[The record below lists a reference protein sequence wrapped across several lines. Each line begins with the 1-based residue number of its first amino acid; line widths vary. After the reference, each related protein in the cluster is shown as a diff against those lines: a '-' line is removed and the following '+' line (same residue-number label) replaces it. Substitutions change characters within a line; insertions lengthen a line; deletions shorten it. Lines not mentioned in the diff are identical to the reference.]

1 MTPWSIPAML
11 LVGIAFGPH
20 GLDLLSPTF
29 LVLLD
34 PGIAMALAML
44 GTFVGLSFDLERPH
58 QARVF
63 AASGIRT
70 VTIAAVVAATAL
82 AALSYWIG
90 HGSPWWILP
99 LALGACAAVSEPAA
113 DANTDDLLMILMGG
127 AAIFALRGSDASSLA
142 LLAPALLVIAGLV
155 AIAGWMLVGQT
166 SSEAEQH
173 VFVVGSLLL
182 AGGAATYL
190 ALSALL
196 AGVIVGLTWNI
207 AGRVAKARILRDL
220 YYFQH
225 PLVVLVL
232 ITAGAAARLSAD
244 ALVLAAIFVAARV
257 LARPVGSWLAGWA
270 RRGTPRDNS
279 LVAAGLVGIAIAF
292 DTFRTA
298 ERDVLGM
305 MLGAVVAG
313 TIVSTALG
321 LLVPSSEGGSA

>member
-20 GLDLLSPTF
+20 GLDLLSPS
-29 LVLLD
+29 LLAVLD
-34 PGIAMALAML
+34 PGIAMALTML
-44 GTFVGLSFDLERPH
+44 GTFVGLSFDLPQQHR
-58 QARVF
+58 ARVF
-63 AASGIRT
+63 VASGIRT
-70 VTIAAVVAATAL
+70 VVIAAVVAAASLAL
-82 AALSYWIG
+82 LSNWLG
-90 HGSPWWILP
+90 HGTPWWIVP

-113 DANTDDLLMILMGG
+113 DANTDDLLMIAIGG
-127 AAIFALRGSDASSLA
+127 LAMAALRGSDASSLA
-142 LLAPALLVIAGLV
+142 LLAPALLAIAAMV

-182 AGGAATYL
+182 AGGAAAYL
-190 ALSALL
+190 ALSGLL
-196 AGVIVGLTWNI
+196 VGLIVGLTWNV
-207 AGRVAKARILRDL
+207 AGGVAKARILRDL

-232 ITAGAAARLSAD
+232 ISAGAAAPLSAN
-244 ALVLAAIFVAARV
+244 ALALAAIFVGARV
-257 LARPVGSWLAGWA
+257 LARPVGSWLAGWVM
-270 RRGTPRDNS
+270 RDMPRDNS

-292 DTFRTA
+292 DAFRSA
-298 ERDVLGM
+298 EPAMLGM

-321 LLVPSSEGGSA
+321 LLVPSSERPA